1 LNQIIP
7 KEIADRFPVQE
18 IIEKVGGEVFPPTF
32 TYDNKGRLG
41 TRTHPSGITETNN
54 YPRWRGFANRALLCK
69 KTEQREQILLFFCS
83 FIAMNKRQK
92 IVGFYP
98 LR

>member
-1 LNQIIP
+1 MFALSGDSRPLGEN
-7 KEIADRFPVQE
+7 DD
-18 IIEKVGGEVFPPTF
+18 VGGVLKRR
-32 TYDNKGRLG
+32 DGGRAAISPHSSTLM
-41 TRTHPSGITETNN
+41 T
-54 YPRWRGFANRALLCK
+54 PRWRGFTNRALLCK